1 MKNLKSDKVKVSN
14 ILLDKENISKL
25 DELDISL
32 SSFFNELLSS
42 ISKEDINNIK
52 RRFRNDE
59 TINNGKTIKTCS
71 KI

>member
-59 TINNGKTIKTCS
+59 TINNGKIIKTCS

>member
-1 MKNLKSDKVKVSN
+1 MKSLKSDKVKVSN

-42 ISKEDINNIK
+42 MSKEDINNIK

-59 TINNGKTIKTCS
+59 TINNGKIIKTCG

>member
-14 ILLDKENISKL
+14 ILLDKENLSKL
-25 DELDISL
+25 DDLDISL
-32 SSFFNELLSS
+32 SSFFNELLSN

-59 TINNGKTIKTCS
+59 TITTGKIIKT
-71 KI
+71 